1 MNMARKSRKNIIE
14 NATAVSKIYKAAAY
28 LRLSVVKN
36 DVPSDSIEN
45 QLCIIKDFIEINS
58 DIEFTNCYI
67 DTNASGGNF
76 KRQGFQQMLQDIE
89 SKKID
94 CVIVKDLS
102 RFGRNHIEMGFY
114 LEKHFPAHGVRF
126 ISVNEGWDS
135 IDGIIHKEG
144 EKGQL
149 KAVPLN
155 NLINEAFLI
164 DIRKKTQF
172 SIDLQIAQGGFVA
185 PRAPYGYQKARGDCH
200 QLEIDEP
207 AAAFVRHIFDMASQR
222 MGVNEMVRRL
232 NIEQIPTPVQYAI
245 ANGLTGNYEQGNG
258 LWNTRSVKKILTNIT
273 YTGVLVQGKNN
284 TLVKNTHEAII
295 SKELFAHV
303 QTMSDR
309 KETQSATPKALAKE
323 NVLKGKVICGIC
335 GGKMQRKKGSGGAD
349 WHFFTCITKNRMGA
363 EHCSG
368 MYIRES
374 KVMAAIQRQFDEE
387 LLKNIDKNT
396 LSEYIPTHINSVT
409 IIEGKQVSVELL

>member
-1 MNMARKSRKNIIE
+1 MARKSRKNIIE
-14 NATAVSKIYKAAAY
+14 NTTAVPKIYKSAAY

-36 DVPSDSIEN
+36 DVPPDSIEN
-45 QLCIIKDFIEINS
+45 QLRIIKDFVERHP
-58 DIEFTNCYI
+58 DIELMNCYI

-89 SKKID
+89 LKKID

-114 LEKHFPAHGVRF
+114 LERHFPIRGVRF
-126 ISVNEGWDS
+126 ISVNDAWDS
-135 IDGIIHKEG
+135 IDGITHKDG
-144 EKGQL
+144 MKGQL
-149 KAVPLN
+149 KAVPLT

-172 SIDLQIAQGGFVA
+172 SIDLQISQGGFVA
-185 PRAPYGYQKARGDCH
+185 PRAPYGYQKVSGNCH
-200 QLEIDEP
+200 QLEIDKT
-207 AAAFVRHIFDMASQR
+207 AAEFVRHIFDMASQL
-222 MGVNEMVRRL
+222 MGLNEMVSRL
-232 NIEQIPTPVQYAI
+232 NVEQIPTPAQYAI
-245 ANGLTGNYEQGNG
+245 TKGLTGNHEQGNG

-284 TLVKNTHEAII
+284 TLVKNTQEAII

-303 QTMSDR
+303 QTILDR
-309 KETQSATPKALAKE
+309 TGTQSTTPKATVKE

-335 GGKMQRKKGSGGAD
+335 GGKMQRKKGAGGAD

-363 EHCSG
+363 EYCSG

-374 KVMAAIQRQFDEE
+374 EVMTAIQCQFDKK
-387 LLKNIDKNT
+387 LLKNANENT
-396 LSEYIPTHINSVT
+396 LNTYISTCINSVT
-409 IIEGKQVSVELL
+409 VNDGKQVSVELL